1 MTSIPKTCEGIDDSS
16 YAHEDKD
23 NAIDSFVSVSDFS
36 GSVYTTPSGCW
47 FGPDACR

>member
-1 MTSIPKTCEGIDDSS
+1 MTSIPKTSEGTDDSS

-36 GSVYTTPSGCW
+36 GGVHTTPSVC
-47 FGPDACR
+47 